1 MTTPPP
7 CSATSAAALLLVL
20 AGCAVQGSPPTEP
33 ARWQA
38 RAAAVTITRDEW
50 GIPHIRGATDADA
63 VFGMIYAQAED
74 DFNRIEVNYLNALGR
89 LAEAEGEA
97 AIWSDLRMRLFI
109 EPDSLRATYASSP
122 EWLRALM
129 DSWADGLNYYLYTNP
144 ATTPRVLTHFEPWM
158 ALAFSEGSIGGDIE
172 TVSLAE
178 LERFYGG
185 TTTIADAPRPPRAPS
200 GSNGF
205 AIAPSRSA
213 SGKALLLINPH
224 TSFFFRE
231 ELQVTSDSGLNAYGA
246 VTWGQFFVYQGF
258 NATAG
263 WMHTSSNND
272 AIDEFAVAVTSG
284 DSGHTYAFGAETRRV
299 RSRTVTLS
307 YRTPD
312 GMRTRDFTVHATHHG
327 PVVRAA
333 DGKWIAVR
341 LMQEPLKAL
350 TQSYTR
356 TKARNLAE
364 FRATMELH
372 TNSSNN
378 TVFADAEGNIAYF
391 HANFVPRRD
400 TRLDYARPVDGND
413 PATEWQGIHSVDES
427 PNVINP
433 STGWI
438 QNTNNHPYS
447 AAGAASPR
455 ARDYAKYFEDGE
467 GENAR
472 GVHAIEVLTRESRF
486 DLDKLVAAAYDPHLT
501 AFDALIPAL
510 VRDWGALPAGD
521 RRAALSEPVALLRAW
536 DRRSGVA
543 SEATTLAVLWG
554 EELWERSKA
563 DPEAEGSSLVTF
575 MATRAPG
582 ADRLASLEAAVARL
596 TADFGSWKVQWG
608 EVNRFQRLTGDIVQP
623 FADSGASTPVG
634 FTSSRWGSLA
644 SFQARRYPG
653 TKRIYGTSG
662 NSFVAVVEFGDSV
675 TARAVTAGGL
685 NSVPGSA
692 HFNDQAERYARG
704 ELRAVHFTRA
714 QLEGHIT
721 REYRPGAAP
730 RP

>member
-1 MTTPPP
+1 MKRV
-7 CSATSAAALLLVL
+7 LVL
-20 AGCAVQGSPPTEP
+20 VVALVAACQPDGPSREEV
-33 ARWQA
+33 ARWED
-38 RAAAVTITRDEW
+38 RASRVTITRDDW
-50 GIPHIRGATDADA
+50 GIPHVRGKSDADA

-89 LAEAEGEA
+89 LAEAEGEK

-109 EPDSLRATYASSP
+109 ETDTLQAYYAQAP

-129 DSWADGLNYYLYTNP
+129 DAWADGLNYYLHTHP
-144 ATTPRVLTHFEPWM
+144 ATKARVLTRFEPWM

-172 TVSLAE
+172 SIRLAP
-178 LERFYGG
+178 LEQLYGG
-185 TTTIADAPRPPRAPS
+185 TNTVAQLPVVPKAPS

-205 AIAPSRSA
+205 AIGPSRSA

-231 ELQVTSDSGLNAYGA
+231 ELQMTSEEGLDAYGA

-272 AIDEFAVAVTSG
+272 AIDEFAVAVTQG
-284 DSGHTYAFGAETRRV
+284 DSGWTYAHGAETRTV
-299 RSRTVTLS
+299 RTRTVSVS
-307 YRTPD
+307 YSTPE
-312 GMRTRDFTVHATHHG
+312 GTKSRDFTVHETHHG
-327 PVVRAA
+327 PVVRES

-341 LMQEPLKAL
+341 LMREPLKAL

-364 FRATMELH
+364 FRATMELY

-378 TVFADAEGNIAYF
+378 TVYADADGNIAYF

-400 TRLDYARPVDGND
+400 TRFDFAKPVDGND
-413 PATEWQGIHSVDES
+413 PATDWKGVHTVDES
-427 PNVINP
+427 PNVFNP

-438 QNTNNHPYS
+438 QNTNNWPYS

-455 ARDYAKYFEDGE
+455 QRDFAKYFEDGE

-472 GVHAIEVLTRESRF
+472 GVHAIEVLTRESKF

-501 AFDALIPAL
+501 AFDGLIPAL
-510 VRDWGALPAGD
+510 VRDWNGLAGSD
-521 RRAALSEPVALLRAW
+521 PRRAALAEPVAMLRAW
-536 DRRSGVA
+536 DRQSSAA
-543 SEATTLAVLWG
+543 SEATTLAIFWG
-554 EELWERSKA
+554 EDLGTRVRA
-563 DPEAEGSSLVTF
+563 DPEAEGVSLLTYMSS
-575 MATRAPG
+575 G
-582 ADRLASLEAAVARL
+582 ASAEQRITSLEAAVAKL

-623 FADSGASTPVG
+623 FNDAGPSLPVG
-634 FTSSRWGSLA
+634 FASARWGSLA
-644 SFQARRYPG
+644 SFQARAYQG
-653 TKRIYGTSG
+653 TKRWYGTSG
-662 NSFVAVVEFGDSV
+662 NSFVAAVEFGDSV

-685 NSVPGSA
+685 NSVPGSR
-692 HFNDQAERYARG
+692 HFNDQAERYAKG
-704 ELRAVHFTRA
+704 DLRPVYFRQS
-714 QLEGHIT
+714 QLEGHVEET
-721 REYRPGAAP
+721 YQPGKRQP
-730 RP
+730 

>member
-1 MTTPPP
+1 M
-7 CSATSAAALLLVL
+7 SRRLAVVALLVL
-20 AGCAVQGSPPTEP
+20 AACGDQAGPAAADV
-33 ARWQA
+33 ARWED
-38 RAAAVTITRDEW
+38 RASRVTIARDEW
-50 GIPHIRGATDADA
+50 GIPHVKGTSDADA

-97 AIWSDLRMRLFI
+97 ALWSDLRMRLFI

-129 DSWADGLNYYLYTNP
+129 DAWADGLNYYLHVNP
-144 ATTPRVLTHFEPWM
+144 AVTPRVLTHFEPWM

-178 LERFYGG
+178 LEKFYGG

-272 AIDEFAVAVTSG
+272 AIDEFAVAVTPG
-284 DSGHTYAFGAETRRV
+284 DSGHSYAFGAETRRV
-299 RSRTVTLS
+299 RSRTVTLA
-307 YRTPD
+307 YRTAE

-400 TRLDYARPVDGND
+400 TRLDYAHPVDGND
-413 PATEWQGIHSVDES
+413 PATEWQGIHAVDES

-486 DLDKLVAAAYDPHLT
+486 DLDKLIAAAYDPHLT
-501 AFDALIPAL
+501 AFDVLIPAL
-510 VRDWGALPAGD
+510 VRDWSALPAGD
-521 RRAALSEPVALLRAW
+521 RRAALADPVAMLRAW
-536 DRRSGVA
+536 DRRSSVA
-543 SEATTLAVLWG
+543 SEATTLAVYWG
-554 EELWERSKA
+554 EDLWQRSQA

-582 ADRLASLEAAVARL
+582 ADRLESLEAAVARL

-623 FADSGASTPVG
+623 FADSGQSTPVG

-644 SFQARRYPG
+644 AFQARPYPG

-721 REYRPGAAP
+721 REYRPGASP